1 MERVASVPS
10 LVDARRRFFAEG
22 GLPRGVLPE
31 TILRSWTRCSSLG
44 LRADQLPAP
53 DIVHRGDFVEA
64 CSRHERL
71 RRICRPELEALVG
84 DAQSTGSIALLCAPD
99 GLILD
104 ALGSV
109 DFADRA
115 AQVALRAGVP
125 WAETVSGTNAIG
137 TALIERQPVE
147 VRGAEHFFAPHS
159 ILSCAAAP
167 ILDGTGAVLG
177 VLDLTG
183 SADFAQTHALG
194 LVRLAVDAVE
204 HRLFESAQEGGRRVL
219 RLHRDAALLG
229 TSREGILIFEDARW
243 VGANRHA
250 LELLGLDWASVGK
263 LRFSDLFDGRPRT
276 VEGQLTLRT
285 HQGGRRLH
293 LRDSGSPRAAMPL
306 PALPPAGLAGSSA
319 VERLRRVDPLA
330 SPFVPGQPS
339 PSFSVELERQI
350 ARGLRVAAAEI
361 PLLVCGETGT
371 GKEVVARELHRR
383 GQHAQGPF
391 VAVNCAALPETL
403 VEAELFGYEEGA
415 FTGARRGGVKGRVQE
430 AHGGTLFLDEI
441 GDMPL
446 SLQPRLLRV
455 LQEREVAPLG
465 GGALRAVNF
474 HLICATHRSLVDAVA
489 EGRFRADLYYR
500 IAQYAIEL
508 EPLRA
513 LPARYALL
521 ERLWQQIAPGRA
533 IETAALHQLADY
545 DWPGNLRQLVATLR
559 TLAAL
564 SEPGIPVAFEDLPQ
578 SIRQPRLS
586 ASPRTADGVASMND
600 IADAAMK
607 QALDQA
613 GGNVTRAA
621 RQLGISRSTLYRRL
635 GIKPH

>member
-31 TILRSWTRCSSLG
+31 AILRSWTRCSSLG
-44 LRADQLPAP
+44 LRADQLPAA
-53 DIVHRGDFVEA
+53 DVVHRGDFVEA

-71 RRICRPELEALVG
+71 RRICRPELEALLG
-84 DAQSTGSIALLCAPD
+84 DAQSTGSIAVLCAPD

-104 ALGSV
+104 AIGNM

-115 AQVALRAGVP
+115 ARVALRAGVP

-147 VRGAEHFFAPHS
+147 VRGAEHFFAPHA

-167 ILDGTGAVLG
+167 ILGGTGEVLG
-177 VLDLTG
+177 ALDLTG

-229 TSREGILIFEDARW
+229 TAREGILVFEDARW

-276 VEGQLTLRT
+276 VEGQWTLRT
-285 HQGGRRLH
+285 HQGGRRLY
-293 LRDSGSPRAAMPL
+293 LRDGGASSAAVPI
-306 PALPPAGLAGSSA
+306 PALPAALASPGA
-319 VERLRRVDPLA
+319 VEQLRRSEPALT
-330 SPFVPGQPS
+330 PFVPGQPA
-339 PSFSVELERQI
+339 PSFSAELERQI
-350 ARGLRVAAAEI
+350 TRGVRVAAAEI

-383 GQHAQGPF
+383 GQHALGPF

-403 VEAELFGYEEGA
+403 IEAELFGYEEGA
-415 FTGARRGGVKGRVQE
+415 FTGARRGGMKGRVQE

-465 GGALRAVNF
+465 GGAVRAVNF
-474 HLICATHRSLVDAVA
+474 HLICATHRSLGDAVA

-508 EPLRA
+508 EPLRQ
-513 LPARYALL
+513 LPARRVLL
-521 ERLWQQIAPGRA
+521 ERLWQQIAPGRVL
-533 IETAALHQLADY
+533 ESAAVQQLADY

-564 SEPGIPVAFEDLPQ
+564 SEPGVPVVVEDLPN

-586 ASPRTADGVASMND
+586 PALRAGEGAGSMNE
-600 IADAAMK
+600 IADAVMK